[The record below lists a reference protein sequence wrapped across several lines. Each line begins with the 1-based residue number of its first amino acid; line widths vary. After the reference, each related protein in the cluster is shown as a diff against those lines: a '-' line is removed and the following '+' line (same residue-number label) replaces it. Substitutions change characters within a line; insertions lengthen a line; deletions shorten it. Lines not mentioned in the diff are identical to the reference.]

1 MKKIAIVIADLVLGG
16 GQRSALNL
24 ASALSK
30 NHDVTVIVFQDKFR
44 QYKVP
49 CKLVNLG
56 CPDQHFIFLK
66 AYNVLKRTW
75 RLRKDFK
82 ANNYDCIFSFMES
95 ANFPTA
101 LAASKALLSVHC
113 NPHELNRYESLLLR
127 LTYPFARNI
136 IAVSEDV
143 ATILRNDF
151 GMKKVKR
158 IYNLVSFNDIQQQAE
173 EESYT
178 INRNRPYMVA
188 LGRLTE
194 VKRLDLLI
202 DAYANSKMKTECDL
216 LLIGEGEMRGS
227 LESQIQALSLESKV
241 ILTGAQENPFKYLKD
256 AELLALSSRTEAFP
270 MVLIEALVLSCPVVA
285 TDCPTGPREI
295 VIDGENGLLVENG
308 NQQALTEALDR
319 LYFDKELLANCRKY
333 AFDSVQHLSD
343 ERVVKEWLAL
353 DDKHKKTGN

>member
-30 NHDVTVIVFQDKFR
+30 NHDVTVIVFQDEFR

-49 CKLVNLG
+49 CKLVNLD
-56 CPDQHFIFLK
+56 CPDQDSIFLK

-75 RLRKDFK
+75 LLRQNFK
-82 ANNYDCIFSFMES
+82 ANNYDYIFSFMES

-101 LAASKALLSVHC
+101 LAASKSLLSVHC
-113 NPHELNRYESLLLR
+113 NPHELNRYESFLLR
-127 LTYPFARNI
+127 LTYPFASHI

-158 IYNLVSFNDIQQQAE
+158 IYNLVSFNDIQQQAVDGN
-173 EESYT
+173 YAH
-178 INRNRPYMVA
+178 NRPYIIA

-202 DAYANSKMKTECDL
+202 DAYANSEMKNECDL
-216 LLIGEGEMRGS
+216 LLIGEGEMREP
-227 LESQIQALSLESKV
+227 LESQIKALSLEGQV
-241 ILTGAQENPFKYLKD
+241 ILTGAQENPFKYLKS

-270 MVLIEALVLSCPVVA
+270 MVLIESLVLSCPVIA

-295 VIDGENGLLVENG
+295 VIDGKNGLLVEND
-308 NQQALTEALDR
+308 NQEAFTEALDR
-319 LYFDKELLANCRKY
+319 LYFDKELLADCRKFS
-333 AFDSVQHLSD
+333 FDSIQHLSD
-343 ERVVKEWLAL
+343 ELVVKEWLAL
-353 DDKHKKTGN
+353 DDKR

>member
-30 NHDVTVIVFQDKFR
+30 GHDVTVIVFQDNSR
-44 QYKVP
+44 HYQVP
-49 CKLVNLG
+49 CKLVNLD
-56 CPDQHFIFLK
+56 CPDQSSVLLK
-66 AYNVLKRTW
+66 AYNVFKRT
-75 RLRKDFK
+75 RKLKCNFK
-82 ANNYDCIFSFMES
+82 ENDYDYIFGFMES

-101 LAASKALLSVHC
+101 LAEPKALLSVHC
-113 NPHELNRYESLLLR
+113 NPHELNKYESLLLR
-127 LTYPFARNI
+127 LTYPLASQI

-151 GMKKVKR
+151 GLKNVVR
-158 IYNLVSFNDIQQQAE
+158 IYNLVSFNDIQQQAKE
-173 EESYT
+173 EYSH
-178 INRNRPYMVA
+178 NRPYVVA

-202 DAYANSKMKTECDL
+202 DAYANSDMQNECDL
-216 LLIGEGEMRGS
+216 LLIGEGEMRES
-227 LESQIQALSLESKV
+227 LEAQIKALSLEDKV
-241 ILTGAQENPFKYLKD
+241 VLTGPQANPFKYLKN

-295 VIDGENGLLVENG
+295 VIEGENGLLVESG
-308 NQQALTEALDR
+308 NQQALTAALDR
-319 LYFDKELLANCRKY
+319 LYFDKALSASCRES
-333 AFDSVQHLSD
+333 AFESVQHLSD
-343 ERVVKEWLAL
+343 DRVVKEWLLA
-353 DDKHKKTGN
+353 DHKGKSN